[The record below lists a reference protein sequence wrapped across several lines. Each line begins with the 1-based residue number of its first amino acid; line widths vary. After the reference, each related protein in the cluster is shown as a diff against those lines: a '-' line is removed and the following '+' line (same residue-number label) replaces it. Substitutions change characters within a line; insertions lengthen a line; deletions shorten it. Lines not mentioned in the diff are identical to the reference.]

1 MPARREIRV
10 EDSWRVVDGENDSFE
25 TTVLPSLPSDSSS
38 FLQPLSDSS
47 QSFNQTQQ
55 SSDSIG
61 DFARHH
67 AEQDVIKR
75 EPFRPSVA
83 SLKGPFRTPDPEFRM
98 PRLDAEGASRRSSG
112 RSSRT
117 VVPAYHP
124 AAISTG
130 SPVKRGR
137 RKPKFISE
145 PSSSALVAQ
154 GVASWALSI
163 VLMAFNYARRPLA
176 LLLAVYLSCGALIMT
191 QNMLQR
197 SVSASLSPLCRLPG
211 ASFLRLPFCPD
222 APSGPVEFDQLVN
235 VQAKFEDVLAQASEG
250 VSLPFEM
257 KRSETALRDLRT
269 LLRHSEVQARD
280 ELVFEVD
287 GYIEASRQ
295 TAADLQ
301 RFNAHVGSAVDS
313 VISINRWTSRYLDT
327 LEPLSSSSS
336 TDLSI
341 WSSWVF
347 SPFQPSDHFS
357 EAALRTQYVE
367 HTALVSERIATL
379 ILEAQAV
386 LRLLSKAEDH
396 LSLIHEVSSRS
407 EKIVS
412 SRRDQVFW
420 TVWTLLG
427 ANSAK
432 LSGLAEQLS
441 LLRKIEGQRSAAVH
455 QLSALVVE
463 LEGIQAGLGD
473 LRERVAE
480 PALLREK
487 MLPLSV
493 HIETI
498 DRGVER
504 LDAARK
510 RIRAAEDDRVK
521 ETLGR
526 SGIRDERLLEAHGE
540 L

>member
-38 FLQPLSDSS
+38 ILQPLSDSS

-55 SSDSIG
+55 STDSIG

-83 SLKGPFRTPDPEFRM
+83 SLKSPFRTPDPEFRM
-98 PRLDAEGASRRSSG
+98 PRLDSQGASRRSSG

-117 VVPAYHP
+117 VVPAHHP

-137 RKPKFISE
+137 RKPKFSSE
-145 PSSSALVAQ
+145 PSSAATAQ
-154 GVASWALSI
+154 SIASWALS
-163 VLMAFNYARRPLA
+163 VVALAFSYARRPLA
-176 LLLAVYLSCGALIMT
+176 LLLAVYLSCGALIVT

-197 SVSASLSPLCRLPG
+197 SVSASLSPLCRIPG
-211 ASFLRLPFCPD
+211 ASFLRLPFCPE

-235 VQAKFEDVLAQASEG
+235 VQSKFEDVLAHASDG

-269 LLRHSEVQARD
+269 LLRHSEVQSRD

-327 LEPLSSSSS
+327 LEPIASSSSS

-347 SPFQPSDHFS
+347 APFQPSDRFS

-386 LRLLSKAEDH
+386 LRLLTKAEDH

-407 EKIVS
+407 EKIVT

-420 TVWTLLG
+420 TIWTLVG

-432 LSGLAEQLS
+432 LHGLAEQLS
-441 LLRKIEGQRSAAVH
+441 LLRKIDGQRSAAVQ

-463 LEGIQAGLGD
+463 LEAIQAGLGD
-473 LRERVAE
+473 LRDRVAE
-480 PALLREK
+480 PALLRDK
-487 MLPLSV
+487 VLPLSV

-521 ETLGR
+521 EALSRNGVK
-526 SGIRDERLLEAHGE
+526 DERLLEAHGE